1 MTHPGNFYI
10 AELVFA
16 TRGEIE
22 AERQEY
28 GDT

>member
-1 MTHPGNFYI
+1 MTYPGNFYI
-10 AELVFA
+10 AEPDFA

-22 AERQEY
+22 AERREY